1 MLVAVN
7 FDYFRFVLK
16 DYLPFCLLSDLIQY
30 LISAIIESLCFDLRE
45 LDYFRDKDALYC
57 FRGAKEHLFI
67 AAADL
72 YLKHLHVD
80 LVFIGVGGVVVHVED
95 VPALSLLHVDILDIG
110 LVVVVNH
117 GGDRA
122 DVHCVPE
129 SSVDLIAADNVF
141 AVIDPLR

>member
-7 FDYFRFVLK
+7 FDGFRFVLK

-30 LISAIIESLCFDLRE
+30 LISAIIESLCFNLRE
-45 LDYFRDKDALYC
+45 LDYLRDEDALYF

-80 LVFIGVGGVVVHVED
+80 LVFIGVGALVVHVED
-95 VPALSLLHVDILDIG
+95 VPARSLLKVDLIDVG
-110 LVVVVNH
+110 LVITEYH
-117 GGDRA
+117 GGDSA
-122 DVHCVPE
+122 DVHRVPE

-141 AVIDPLR
+141 AVIDPV